1 MFNCTVSN
9 ATLSPKSKHGDPLA
23 EQGHQEVTE
32 HCPQGYLCFQCPERP
47 NLWSE
52 PGLIQAELEVD
63 CSC

>member
-9 ATLSPKSKHGDPLA
+9 ATLSPNQVWPPLA

-32 HCPQGYLCFQCPERP
+32 HCPQGYLWFQCPERP

-52 PGLIQAELEVD
+52 PGLIHTELEVD
-63 CSC
+63 CPS